1 MNQEAILAAVKE
13 AIRPYFGEDSS
24 GHDVYHTYRVYQ
36 NTLAILKTEP
46 TANRFIVL
54 LAALLHDTDDVK
66 LFPDDKND
74 DHARKLMK
82 EQGIALADQE
92 SIIHIIHQVS
102 FKGKDSVVPDTL
114 EGKIVQDAD
123 RLDAIGAIGIA
134 RAFAYGG
141 SHGRLIYDPNEKPVL
156 AKSEA
161 DYRKGNHA
169 TLTHFY
175 EKLLLLTDMM
185 TTEEGKRIAIHRH
198 QVLVDYLKEFAEE
211 INGQA

>member
-1 MNQEAILAAVKE
+1 MNQEAVLAELKE
-13 AIRPYFGEDSS
+13 AIRVYFGEDSS

-36 NTLAILKTEP
+36 NAEAILKTEP
-46 TANRFIVL
+46 SANRFLVL
-54 LAALLHDTDDVK
+54 VAALLHDVDDVK
-66 LFPDDKND
+66 LFPADSDDA
-74 DHARKLMK
+74 HARKLMS
-82 EQGIALADQE
+82 ENNLSPEDQKA
-92 SIIHIIHQVS
+92 ILHIIHQVS

-114 EGKIVQDAD
+114 EGKIVQDSD

-175 EKLLLLTDMM
+175 EKLLLLKDMM
-185 TTEEGKRIAIHRH
+185 TTPEGKKMAEKRH
-198 QVLVDYLKEFAEE
+198 QVLVDYLNEFHQE